1 MTTKQVH
8 DILKVVAW
16 IIFIGLCIE
25 TGAKV
30 VSIFVSQ
37 FMNHGAAKNLY
48 MGMDLSALYESSELH
63 FIIMALLLI
72 ILPALK
78 AYLFF
83 WVIRITSNLDIARP
97 FSEYNAHLILK
108 MSKISLQIGI
118 TAFITGSYAGW
129 LETTKIRIPHADGG
143 TEYLF
148 LAGILFVIVQIFKRG
163 IELQTENELTI

>member
-25 TGAKV
+25 AGSKA
-30 VSIFVSQ
+30 VSIIISQ
-37 FMNHGAAKNLY
+37 FVNHDGTRNLY
-48 MGMDLSALYESSELH
+48 MGMDLSALYASSELH
-63 FIIMALLLI
+63 FMIMALLLI
-72 ILPALK
+72 LLPALK

-97 FSEYNAHLILK
+97 FSEYNAGLILR

-129 LETTKIRIPHADGG
+129 LETSEIKIPYERGN
-143 TEYLF
+143 TEYFF
-148 LAGILFVIVQIFKRG
+148 LAGILFVIVQIFRRG